1 MEEPVEYR
9 ARLIGD
15 ALRHQT
21 LIIVLAVLLGSLL
34 GYGASIARPGSYV
47 ATATVL
53 INEIGCRQWH
63 SSSVPPGVM
72 DDRIRSS
79 S

>member
-53 INEIGCRQWH
+53 INPLSGNPY
-63 SSSVPPGVM
+63 SPGVTGQYSLVS
-72 DDRIRSS
+72 I
-79 S
+79 

>member
-47 ATATVL
+47 GHGDGAHQPAV
-53 INEIGCRQWH
+53 RQ
-63 SSSVPPGVM
+63 PLLAPA
-72 DDRIRSS
+72 
-79 S
+79 